1 MSSKNGTQVSPALQN
16 QQFFPTP
23 NSLPVPK
30 MNIKPN
36 FDFEEYGIG
45 IDAEYIKNGAESLS
59 KKVEGSKTKNPFP
72 VDSLPLPVQQIILAT
87 KESLNF
93 PIDFTGASLLFAAG
107 LAIGNTYQLE
117 IKKTWRESPVLY
129 LALVGRSGTTKSH
142 PLSFAMQ
149 PIQEADH
156 KTYKDYEEQKKE
168 YDYAISLSKKDRE
181 KEGISEPVKPVWK
194 KNIVQDFTP
203 EALIEV
209 HRYNKRGLG
218 VYCDELAGWFK
229 NFNRYSN
236 GSEEQFWLSS
246 WSRKPITVDRKSG
259 DPILITKPFIP
270 VIGTIQNGVINELGG
285 GDRGKN
291 GFVDRMLFAIPDQL
305 SIPGWS
311 ETELSTSI
319 IENWHSIISNLL
331 EIPCRLNE
339 TGNPDPE
346 SLKLS
351 AEAKAI
357 FVKWYDNNAALSNT
371 AESESVAG
379 LFTKLNQYV
388 LRFALILELIRWSCG
403 ESDRQ
408 NVGTEA
414 INGAIKLAE
423 YFRATALK
431 VHGIISN
438 PVEQMDVCKQNLYQ
452 ALPDQFTT
460 SEGWEIAES
469 LGEAERSYKRFLKNK
484 DLFNHLKRGEYE
496 KKI

>member
-1 MSSKNGTQVSPALQN
+1 MLNKNGTRVSSALLN
-16 QQFFPTP
+16 QPCFPTP
-23 NSLPVPK
+23 NSLPIPK
-30 MNIKPN
+30 MNIKPD

-45 IDAEYIKNGAESLS
+45 VEDIKEEAESFA
-59 KKVEGSKTKNPFP
+59 KKGEGSKIKNPFP
-72 VDSLPLPVQQIILAT
+72 VDAFPLPVQKIILAT

-107 LAIGNTYQLE
+107 LAIGNTYQIE

-149 PIQEADH
+149 PMQEADH
-156 KTYKDYEEQKKE
+156 RSYKEYEQQKKE
-168 YDYAISLSKKDRE
+168 YDYAFSLSKNDRE
-181 KEGISEPVKPVWK
+181 KEGISEPLKPVWK

-259 DPILITKPFIP
+259 DPILITTPFIP

-311 ETELSTSI
+311 EIELNNSVVENWNSI
-319 IENWHSIISNLL
+319 ITNLL
-331 EIPCRLNE
+331 EIPCKLND

-346 SLKLS
+346 TLEFS

-357 FVKWYDNNAALSNT
+357 YIEWYNKNAALSNN

-388 LRFALILELIRWSCG
+388 LRFALIIEMLRWSCG

-408 NVGTEA
+408 AVGAES

-431 VHGIISN
+431 VHSILSN
-438 PVEQMDVCKQNLYQ
+438 PVELLDINKQILYLT
-452 ALPDQFTT
+452 LPDQFTT
-460 SEGWEIAES
+460 AEGLEIAEN
-469 LGEAERSYKRFLKNK
+469 LGEAERSFKRFLKNK
-484 DLFNHLKRGEYE
+484 DLFSHLKRGEYE
-496 KKI
+496 KRI